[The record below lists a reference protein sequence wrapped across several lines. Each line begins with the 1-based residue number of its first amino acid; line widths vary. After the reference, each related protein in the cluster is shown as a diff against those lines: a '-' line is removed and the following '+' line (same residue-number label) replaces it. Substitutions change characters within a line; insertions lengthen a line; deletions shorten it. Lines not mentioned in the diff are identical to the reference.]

1 MAKQVFW
8 KNLMSSEYD
17 GSKLVNGKF
26 YNAEDDAAE
35 IHDGALVVL
44 GDLEESTIY
53 TGVKEYNTRKI
64 TAPVE
69 VTDDV
74 AIVDIS
80 NVTAGDIAGVTY
92 RDGIKGT
99 ELVVAAGKPSRVRKL
114 AKGDTFWVASGNF
127 VSKPTEG
134 KYAVPTANSTLFTP
148 VSDKAVS
155 GTCFKVEYSK
165 PLVEGAVNTDTMYLC
180 TVVAIA

>member
-26 YNAEDDAAE
+26 YNAESNAAE

-69 VTDDV
+69 ATDDV
-74 AIVDIS
+74 WTFTTTS
-80 NVTAGDIAGVTY
+80 
-92 RDGIKGT
+92 
-99 ELVVAAGKPSRVRKL
+99 PS
-114 AKGDTFWVASGNF
+114 
-127 VSKPTEG
+127 
-134 KYAVPTANSTLFTP
+134 P
-148 VSDKAVS
+148 V
-155 GTCFKVEYSK
+155 
-165 PLVEGAVNTDTMYLC
+165 
-180 TVVAIA
+180 